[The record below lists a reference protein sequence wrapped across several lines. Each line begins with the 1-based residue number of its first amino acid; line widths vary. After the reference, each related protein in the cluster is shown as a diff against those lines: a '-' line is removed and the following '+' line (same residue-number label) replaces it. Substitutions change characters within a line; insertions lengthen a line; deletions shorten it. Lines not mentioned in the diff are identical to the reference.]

1 MQTIKHNQRRR
12 SLTALVTLAILFAPL
27 FPVTALA
34 EARSAQAQRQ
44 RPNIVVIMTD
54 DQETSSLLHMP
65 KLHRLIAEEGITFN
79 SFVNLPLCAPSRASF
94 LTGQA
99 AHNHGIKSE

>member
-34 EARSAQAQRQ
+34 EARSAQAQQQ

-54 DQETSSLLHMP
+54 DQETSSLPPH
-65 KLHRLIAEEGITFN
+65 AE
-79 SFVNLPLCAPSRASF
+79 
-94 LTGQA
+94 A
-99 AHNHGIKSE
+99 A